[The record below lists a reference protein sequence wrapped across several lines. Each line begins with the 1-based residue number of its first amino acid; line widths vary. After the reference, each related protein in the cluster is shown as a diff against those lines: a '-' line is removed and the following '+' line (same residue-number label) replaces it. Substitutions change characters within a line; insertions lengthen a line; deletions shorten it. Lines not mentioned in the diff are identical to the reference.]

1 MSVIDCHHHVWWTAK
16 RPHKFPPHW
25 GDSLN
30 RDFTPDDL
38 RPEVRQAGI
47 DGTILVQSLND
58 YDETV
63 EYLDLADGSDFI
75 RAVVGWVPLVD
86 PSACAKALDALKP
99 RKKFVGMRHLIN
111 YEPDPRWVLQP
122 AVQESLAL
130 FPRAGLLFEAMPNT
144 EPQFASVL
152 ELARRIP
159 ELRVVLNH
167 LGRPPVPENGWE
179 PWASQIVEAAACPNM
194 SVKLSVG
201 GDQASRWKW
210 STGPMR
216 RYTDHLLRHFG
227 PSRVMA
233 GSNWPVVL
241 LSGGFQQVWSGLKD
255 LLSGLSAAEQADV
268 LGGAAE
274 RIYRLR

>member
-1 MSVIDCHHHVWWTAK
+1 MAVIDCHHHVWWTAR

-25 GDSLN
+25 GSSLN

-38 RPEVRQAGI
+38 RPELRQAGI

-58 YDETV
+58 YDETI
-63 EYLDLADGSDFI
+63 EYLDLADASDFI

-86 PSACAKALDALKP
+86 PSACAKALEALKL

-111 YEPDPRWVLQP
+111 YEPDPRWVLQS
-122 AVQESLAL
+122 AVQDSLAL

-144 EPQFASVL
+144 QPQFASVL

-179 PWASQIVEAAACPNM
+179 PWASQIAEAAACPNM

-210 STGPMR
+210 STDPMR

-241 LSGGFQQVWSGLKD
+241 LSGGFQQVWSGIRD
-255 LLSGLSAAEQADV
+255 LIAGLSPADQALV

-274 RIYRLR
+274 RIYRL